1 MKRRRVL
8 RSMPFDLSLRD
19 ALGERLRVM
28 PDECADYAIAGA
40 VPKSVAL
47 PRDARE
53 AAHALAC
60 ASAEGAI
67 VALRGAGTKAARPPA
82 PRSIDVVVGT
92 AGLAGIVEHAAA
104 DLTITVGA
112 GTTLAK
118 VEQTLA
124 AAGQFWP
131 CDAPFAQS
139 ATIGGTIAAN
149 ANGALRLRY
158 GALRDI
164 VLGAGIVTP
173 DGVALRTGSRVVKSV
188 AGYDV
193 HKLLIGSFGT
203 LGLIV
208 DVTLKVS
215 PLPELQR
222 IAVARFANASA
233 ACAAARHIAGSALLP
248 MAITLH
254 DEPSARRVGALLPY
268 VARGTWLLL
277 VRCGGNKRS
286 VDRQIDDVTTGCK
299 DGGAEAIGIL
309 DRAASVRAWADV
321 REVSGGAAYARD
333 AFAVVKIVSLPT
345 LTASSIADVHEDWP
359 SGEVSA
365 QPASGVIFAHLD
377 VATSADAR
385 ATLVALLDR
394 CRRSGR
400 QATLTSA
407 PPALCDLAFDPRIP
421 STPVRL
427 MRAVKAAFDP
437 SGVLDPGR
445 LLAGV

>member
-1 MKRRRVL
+1 LKRKRVM

-28 PDECADYAIAGA
+28 PDECATYAIAGR

-47 PRDARE
+47 PRDAQE
-53 AAHALAC
+53 ASHALAS

-67 VALRGAGTKAARPPA
+67 VAIRGAGTKAGRPPA

-92 AGLAGIVEHAAA
+92 AGLAGVVEHAAA
-104 DLTITVGA
+104 DLTLTVGA
-112 GTTLAK
+112 GATLAK

-158 GALRDI
+158 GALRDV
-164 VLGAGIVTP
+164 VLGASILTSE
-173 DGVALRTGSRVVKSV
+173 GVALHTGSRVVKSV
-188 AGYDV
+188 AGYDL

-215 PLPELQR
+215 PIPGVQSV
-222 IAVARFANASA
+222 AVARFASALA
-233 ACAAARHIAGSALLP
+233 ACAVGRQIAASPLFP

-254 DEPSARRVGALLPY
+254 DEPSSRRVGALLPY
-268 VARGTWLLL
+268 AARGTWLLL

-286 VDRQIDDVTTGCK
+286 VDRQVDDVTAACK
-299 DGGAEAIGIL
+299 AGGAEATGVL
-309 DRAASVRAWADV
+309 DHAASGRAWSDV
-321 REVSGGAAYARD
+321 RELSGGAAYAGGD
-333 AFAVVKIVSLPT
+333 FAVVKIVSLPT
-345 LTASSIADVHEDWP
+345 QTASSISDLRDDCP
-359 SGEVSA
+359 SAEVSA
-365 QPASGVIFAHLD
+365 QPASGIVFAHFD
-377 VATSADAR
+377 VGKEADAR
-385 ATLVALLDR
+385 RSLDAFFDR

-407 PPALCDLAFDPRIP
+407 PPGFGDDASVARTA

-427 MRAVKAAFDP
+427 VRAVKAAFDP

-445 LLAGV
+445 LPGGV